1 MVRPTNADV
10 VVRSRQKG
18 EKVYNSVEA
27 QLERVGKKAAQLGLI
42 AGAAAVGGGPKFEER
57 YKGDEDVP
65 TVELLRRPVH
75 FSYVDGDD
83 HVFMDDEDFSQYPLK
98 AEDIRDELPFITEG
112 CDGLLALKVGDS
124 VIGLELPLSVVLTIT
139 ETTPAMKAAS
149 ASARTKPATLETG
162 LVVQVPEYIQEGEK
176 VKVNTS
182 ERKFMS
188 RA

>member
-1 MVRPTNADV
+1 VR
-10 VVRSRQKG
+10 
-18 EKVYNSVEA
+18 
-27 QLERVGKKAAQLGLI
+27 
-42 AGAAAVGGGPKFEER
+42 AAAVGGGPKFEER

>member
-1 MVRPTNADV
+1 MTRASDLKKSDVIEHNGSLFVIRQIEVNSPSARGAATLYRVR
-10 VVRSRQKG
+10 
-18 EKVYNSVEA
+18 
-27 QLERVGKKAAQLGLI
+27 
-42 AGAAAVGGGPKFEER
+42 AAAVGGGPKFEER

-65 TVELLRRPVH
+65 TVELLCRPVH

>member
-1 MVRPTNADV
+1 
-10 VVRSRQKG
+10 
-18 EKVYNSVEA
+18 
-27 QLERVGKKAAQLGLI
+27 
-42 AGAAAVGGGPKFEER
+42 
-57 YKGDEDVP
+57 KGDEDVP

>member
-1 MVRPTNADV
+1 MTRASELKKSDVIEHNGSLFVIRQIEVNSPSARGAATLYRVR
-10 VVRSRQKG
+10 
-18 EKVYNSVEA
+18 
-27 QLERVGKKAAQLGLI
+27 
-42 AGAAAVGGGPKFEER
+42 AAAVGGGPKFEER

-83 HVFMDDEDFSQYPLK
+83 HVFMDDDDFSQYPLK

-124 VIGLELPLSVVLTIT
+124 VIGLELPLSVVLTIS

-176 VKVNTS
+176 VKGNTS

>member
-1 MVRPTNADV
+1 MTRASDLKKSDVIEHNGSLFVIRQIEVNSPSARGAATLYRVR
-10 VVRSRQKG
+10 
-18 EKVYNSVEA
+18 
-27 QLERVGKKAAQLGLI
+27 
-42 AGAAAVGGGPKFEER
+42 AAAVGGGPKFEER

-65 TVELLRRPVH
+65 TVELLRRPVQ

-83 HVFMDDEDFSQYPLK
+83 YIFMDNEDFSQYPLK